1 MAMEK
6 STRPLGKLVTVTL
19 VAGLVAARVRSEEE
33 GPLGRVGWAV
43 ASVVQVAKAAVAAAT
58 EAAAGRALVREAVEA
73 AVSTAAGW
81 GSARVA
87 REERWVV
94 DALGAEGLPEARV
107 GRVPR
112 AAKPAKA
119 ESKAAVATEGECH
132 SV

>member
-1 MAMEK
+1 MAMER

-73 AVSTAAGW
+73 AVSTAAG
-81 GSARVA
+81 
-87 REERWVV
+87 
-94 DALGAEGLPEARV
+94 
-107 GRVPR
+107 
-112 AAKPAKA
+112 
-119 ESKAAVATEGECH
+119 
-132 SV
+132 